1 MIVLICVLCVST
13 VAQYRTAFKLPS
25 AQISLLHLISIV
37 GTHPELRS
45 VIREHMFVSE
55 RGRSGSSI
63 FSDRGM
69 ENANNQQKERNLTT
83 NVFDSL
89 LFTKFLQPMMHVYRI
104 WKATF
109 VTEDPIDIGLRST
122 IHNEVDAIV
131 RCLVSK
137 IGTTDLTQYS
147 DGNDFWHTGNPV
159 HMRSAANMQEYR
171 PWEWERKVGQGL
183 SRGLNMLS
191 REHWWTFTLRHIRDH
206 MFFQ

>member
-1 MIVLICVLCVST
+1 
-13 VAQYRTAFKLPS
+13 
-25 AQISLLHLISIV
+25 
-37 GTHPELRS
+37 
-45 VIREHMFVSE
+45 
-55 RGRSGSSI
+55 
-63 FSDRGM
+63 M